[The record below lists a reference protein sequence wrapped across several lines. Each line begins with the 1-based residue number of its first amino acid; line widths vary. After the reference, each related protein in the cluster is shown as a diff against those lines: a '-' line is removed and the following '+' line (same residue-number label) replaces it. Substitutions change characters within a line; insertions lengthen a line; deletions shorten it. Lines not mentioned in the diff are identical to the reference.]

1 MTERSTNKWWA
12 SLFSAG
18 SLSAAVWMA
27 GLFGVALLGAGGSSC
42 LAEISA
48 HSIHPP
54 QVVAQ
59 FAASDSTQAN
69 MVKPVL
75 LADGRLLGLSVSV
88 DRPQEMLGRY
98 SSDDGATWGP
108 PVRLFTFPEHVGAF
122 GYFDA
127 FTDRDGKVHIFLLN
141 DGNNGGVLPK
151 LAGEPQVR
159 PSRVLDIWQVMSDA
173 KASTW
178 GEASRIWSGSTGDL
192 LSCIQLKSGRILLPI
207 SYKTSRSWRNRGE
220 GFKAFTYFGSYSS
233 SALYSDDGGKTWKQS
248 PDELSIPTPDLSAI
262 GGVEPSV
269 IELKDGRV
277 WMLIRTQMGRFYESY
292 SRDWGIHWSAPAPSS
307 IIASESPAA
316 LVRLNDGRI
325 LLLWNECLRYPY
337 AYGGRHVLH
346 GAVSSDEGRTWAGY
360 REVIRDPLRK
370 APPPSD
376 SDWGAAYP
384 FPVVA
389 RNGDVVF
396 STWVETGKARNMY
409 RLDPRWLDET
419 SQHTDFQQGADHW
432 SIFGVRG
439 VELVAVPGEP
449 SIRALAIRRAS
460 SDWPSG
466 AVWNFPSGK
475 QGTLRLRLMIQSD
488 FQGDTVGLTDHYSV
502 PFDEEDVF
510 YNVFNIRIE
519 AGGKLLNTRLAPDRW
534 HEILLSWNTVQ
545 GVCDVKVDGKPAG
558 KVKAQRISEGIHYL
572 RFHPASRPGNGLL
585 LESVDA
591 DVSQRSPSR

>member
-1 MTERSTNKWWA
+1 
-12 SLFSAG
+12 
-18 SLSAAVWMA
+18 
-27 GLFGVALLGAGGSSC
+27 
-42 LAEISA
+42 
-48 HSIHPP
+48 
-54 QVVAQ
+54 
-59 FAASDSTQAN
+59 
-69 MVKPVL
+69 
-75 LADGRLLGLSVSV
+75 
-88 DRPQEMLGRY
+88 
-98 SSDDGATWGP
+98 
-108 PVRLFTFPEHVGAF
+108 VGAF
-122 GYFDA
+122 SYFDA
-127 FTDRDGKVHIFLLN
+127 FTDRDGKVHIFFLN

-159 PSRVLDIWQVMSDA
+159 PGRVLDIWQVMSDA

-178 GEASRIWSGSTGDL
+178 GEAAKIWSGSAGDL

-220 GFKAFTYFGSYSS
+220 GFKAFTYFGSYSA

-292 SRDWGIHWSAPAPSS
+292 SSDGGIHWSAPVPSS

-346 GAVSSDEGRTWAGY
+346 GAVSSDEGRTWTGY

-370 APPPSD
+370 DPPPSN

-396 STWVETGKARNMY
+396 STWVETGKARVMY

-419 SQHTDFQQGADHW
+419 SQHSDFQQGVDHW

-439 VELVAVPGEP
+439 VEPMAVPGQP
-449 SIRALAIRRAS
+449 SVRALAIRRADN
-460 SDWPSG
+460 DWPSG

-519 AGGKLLNTRLAPDRW
+519 AGGKLLNARLAPDRW

-545 GVCDVKVDGKPAG
+545 GVCDVKVDGKPVG
-558 KVKAQRISEGIHYL
+558 KVKAQRISDGIHYL
-572 RFHPASRPGNGLL
+572 RFHPAGKPGNGLL

>member
-1 MTERSTNKWWA
+1 MTERSTIKWWT
-12 SLFSAG
+12 SLFSVG
-18 SLSAAVWMA
+18 TFSAVVWMA
-27 GLFGVALLGAGGSSC
+27 GLLGAFLFCAGGFSC
-42 LAEISA
+42 LAEVSA

-54 QVVAQ
+54 EVVAS

-98 SSDDGATWGP
+98 SSDDGATWGS
-108 PVRLFTFPEHVGAF
+108 PVRLFTLPEHVGAF

-127 FTDRDGKVHIFLLN
+127 FTDRDGKVHIFFLN

-151 LAGEPQVR
+151 LANEPQVR

-178 GEASRIWSGSTGDL
+178 GEAARIWSGSAGDL

-220 GFKAFTYFGSYSS
+220 GFKEFTYFGSYSS
-233 SALYSDDGGKTWKQS
+233 SAIYSDDGGKTWKQS

-292 SRDWGIHWSAPAPSS
+292 SRDGGIHWSAPTPSS

-346 GAVSSDEGRTWAGY
+346 GAVSSDEGRTWTGY
-360 REVIRDPLRK
+360 REVVRDPLRK
-370 APPPSD
+370 DPPPSD

-389 RNGDVVF
+389 RNGDVVL
-396 STWVETGKARNMY
+396 STWVETGKARVMY
-409 RLDPRWLDET
+409 RLDPRWLEET
-419 SQHTDFQQGADHW
+419 SQHSDFQEGADHW

-439 VELVAVPGEP
+439 VETLAVPGQP
-449 SIRALAIRRAS
+449 SKRALAIRRAS
-460 SDWPSG
+460 NDWPSG
-466 AVWNFPSGK
+466 AVWNFPSGN
-475 QGTLRLRLMIQSD
+475 QGTLRLRLMIEND
-488 FQGDTVGLTDHYSV
+488 FQGDNIGLTDHYSV
-502 PFDEEDVF
+502 PFDGEDVF

-519 AGGKLLNTRLAPDRW
+519 AGGKLLNASLAPGR

-545 GVCDVKVDGKPAG
+545 GVCDVKVDGKSVG
-558 KVKAQRISEGIHYL
+558 EVKAQRVSEGIHYL
-572 RFHPASRPGNGLL
+572 RFHPAGKTGNGLL